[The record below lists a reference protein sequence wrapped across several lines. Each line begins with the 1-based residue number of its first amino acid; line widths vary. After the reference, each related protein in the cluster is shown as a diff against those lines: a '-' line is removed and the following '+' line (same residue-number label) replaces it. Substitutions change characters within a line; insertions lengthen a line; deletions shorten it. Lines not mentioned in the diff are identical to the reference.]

1 MQKLSLT
8 PRPSCRSTA
17 ASSFFAGGDVEPTEV
32 LPSPGQDEVGLLTSS
47 SRSVELTGALINDVV
62 TGSSFA
68 GTVSI
73 AADAAPKVDAVVTEK
88 LGTIGTDQVTHL
100 PVPAPVDGE
109 SRLGREILAASATL
123 DTVLTPTENRA
134 TFAN

>member
-17 ASSFFAGGDVEPTEV
+17 ASSFLAGGDVEPTEV
-32 LPSPGQDEVGLLTSS
+32 LPSPGQDEVRLLTSS
-47 SRSVELTGALINDVV
+47 SRSVELTGAL
-62 TGSSFA
+62 A